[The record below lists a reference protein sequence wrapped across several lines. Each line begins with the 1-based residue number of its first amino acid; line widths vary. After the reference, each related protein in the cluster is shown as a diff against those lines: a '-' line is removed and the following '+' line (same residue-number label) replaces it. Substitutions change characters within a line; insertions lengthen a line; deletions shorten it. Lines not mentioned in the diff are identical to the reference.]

1 MVTVRLTGMQYDFI
15 ALDDLLGFGTVTMP
29 GFDAT
34 IVGEDLNGA
43 GA

>member
-15 ALDDLLGFGTVTMP
+15 ALDDLLGFGALTMP

-34 IVGEDLNGA
+34 VVGEDLNGA

>member
-1 MVTVRLTGMQYDFI
+1 MVTVRLTGMTYNFI
-15 ALDDLLGFGTVTMP
+15 ALDDLLGFGPVTMP

-34 IVGEDLNGA
+34 LVGEDLNGA